1 MLLERR
7 IPLGYVLGK
16 IKYDI
21 LYIAIIGL
29 VVYGIKRKY
38 IDMLPDIP
46 IAIPAFIGTAISVI
60 LSFKLNQSY
69 DRWWE
74 ARKIWGGIVNESRN
88 LLLQL
93 HAFLPVTERLH
104 LRMIG
109 HRQIAWCHALGR
121 ALRGQEPL
129 AGAERLLTPEDLAEL
144 RRNSHVPLGI
154 LRMNAEHMARLRDEE
169 HLDSYTHVQANS
181 TLTRLCDLMGMA
193 ERIKNT
199 VFPVTYR
206 LFLHLFIYLFI
217 VTLSISMKNIALYY
231 ELPLL
236 MVISASFLLL
246 EKSAKHL
253 QDPFSNLPTDTPMT
267 AISTTIEMNIRQL
280 LEERDLPKRPE
291 PAEFYLM

>member
-1 MLLERR
+1 MLDKR
-7 IPLGYVLGK
+7 IPLRYVLGK

-21 LYIAIIGL
+21 LYIAVIG
-29 VVYGIKRKY
+29 VVIYGIKREY

-88 LLLQL
+88 LLLQSQ
-93 HAFLPVTERLH
+93 AFIPVAERSH
-104 LRMIG
+104 LRVIG

-121 ALRGQEPL
+121 ALRGLDPL
-129 AGAERLLTPEDLAEL
+129 SGAERMLAPDEL
-144 RRNSHVPLGI
+144 AALRNAPHVPLGI
-154 LRMNAEHMARLRDEE
+154 LHLNTAHLARLRNEGY
-169 HLDSYTHVQANS
+169 LDAYGHVHVNS
-181 TLTRLCDLMGMA
+181 TLTKLCSLMGMA

-199 VFPVTYR
+199 VFPATYR

-217 VTLSISMKNIALYY
+217 LTLSVAMKDMALYY

-236 MVISASFLLL
+236 MVISSSFLLL

-267 AISTTIEMNIRQL
+267 AIATTIERNIHQL
-280 LEERDLPKRPE
+280 LEDRDVPE
-291 PAEFYLM
+291 APVPAEFYVM

>member
-1 MLLERR
+1 MLLDKK
-7 IPLGYVLGK
+7 IPLGFILGK

-21 LYIAIIGL
+21 LYIALIGL
-29 VVYGIKRKY
+29 AVYGIKRKY

-93 HAFLPVTERLH
+93 HAFLPVTERQH

-109 HRQIAWCHALGR
+109 HRQIAWCHVLGR

-129 AGAERLLTPEDLAEL
+129 TGGERLLTSDELAGL
-144 RRNSHVPLGI
+144 REQPHVPLGI
-154 LRMNAEHMARLRDEE
+154 LRMNAEHFARLRTEG
-169 HLDSYTHVQANS
+169 HLDRYSHVQVNS
-181 TLTRLCDLMGMA
+181 TLTQLCSLMGMA
-193 ERIKNT
+193 ERIKST

-267 AISTTIEMNIRQL
+267 AIANTIEMNIRQL

>member
-1 MLLERR
+1 MLLDKR
-7 IPLGYVLGK
+7 IPLGFILGK
-16 IKYDI
+16 IRYDI
-21 LYIAIIGL
+21 LYVGLIGL
-29 VVYGIKRKY
+29 LVYGIKRKY
-38 IDMLPDIP
+38 IDVLPDIP
-46 IAIPAFIGTAISVI
+46 VAIPAFIGTAISVI

-93 HAFLPVTERLH
+93 HAFVPMAERMH
-104 LRMIG
+104 LRLIG

-129 AGAERLLTPEDLAEL
+129 AGSERLLTPEDLDEL
-144 RRNSHVPLGI
+144 RRCTHVPLGL
-154 LRMNAEHMARLRDEE
+154 LRMNAQHLARLRDEG
-169 HLDSYTHVQANS
+169 HLDGYSHVHANG
-181 TLTRLCDLMGMA
+181 TITRLCDLMGMA

-217 VTLSISMKNIALYY
+217 VTLSIAMRDIALYY

-236 MVISASFLLL
+236 MVISSSFLLL

-267 AISTTIEMNIRQL
+267 AIATTIEMNIRQL
-280 LEERDLPKRPE
+280 LEEQDVPQASVAKD
-291 PAEFYLM
+291 FYLM